1 MIAKISA
8 IIVEDEKEGMENIV
22 FKLTKHCAKTIDIVA
37 KCSTG
42 EAAIKA
48 IEKHNPDLVFL
59 DVRLGNMSGFDV
71 LNRLSHI
78 HFEVIFT
85 TAYDQYAIN
94 AIKVSAIDYLL
105 KPIKPKELES
115 AVEKARTQLDHLG
128 PIRRISVPINNGF
141 QFIPTDD
148 IVYCLADNSY
158 TKIVRCEEKT
168 ILVTKTLKDIAQKL
182 PRDKFL
188 KISRSAYINLNYV
201 DSFQRSNGGLVTMK
215 NENRDELSVSKERRS
230 ELLSRLAR

>member
-1 MIAKISA
+1 MNSKIRS
-8 IIVEDEKEGMENIV
+8 IVVEDEKEGMENIV
-22 FKLTKHCAKTIDIVA
+22 IKLNKHCHDVEIVE
-37 KCSTG
+37 KCTTG

-48 IEKHNPDLVFL
+48 IEKHNPDFIFL

-71 LNRLSHI
+71 LNRVRHI
-78 HFEVIFT
+78 HFHVIFT

-105 KPIKPKELES
+105 KPIKPKELEV
-115 AVEKARTQLDHLG
+115 AVGKAREQLDHLG

-158 TKIVRCEEKT
+158 TKIIRYEEKMV
-168 ILVTKTLKDIAQKL
+168 LVTKTLKDIAQKL
-182 PRDKFL
+182 PPDKFL
-188 KISRSAYINLNYV
+188 KISRSAYINLDFV
-201 DSFQRSNGGLVTMK
+201 DSFQRSNGGLVTMR
-215 NENRDELSVSKERRS
+215 NEHRDELSVSKDRRG
-230 ELLSRLAR
+230 ELLMRMSR